1 MECNY
6 VSPGRKR
13 KERFE
18 RIWNRGQFYFGPFTQ
33 GKKEYS
39 WTRCACKTCGWKSVA
54 KEDNVWQE
62 KRRQRTGRLWRPFH
76 FLLFNH
82 AKKLFNEISTFARS
96 LIFLLFFSMVK
107 TVVTI
112 GSSDQSTRSCL
123 TRREKVNASVVLYW
137 GIKFVIKRLR
147 VIWIISRKNFNWFE
161 NVATSSSIL

>member
-1 MECNY
+1 MECYY
-6 VSPGRKR
+6 VSPGKKR
-13 KERFE
+13 KEGFE
-18 RIWNRGQFYFGPFTQ
+18 QIWNRGQFYFGPFTQ

-39 WTRCACKTCGWKSVA
+39 WTRRACGWKSVA
-54 KEDNVWQE
+54 KEDNVWQG
-62 KRRQRTGRLWRPFH
+62 KRRQRNRPFVTTIH